1 LRSNCRQVHE
11 KQNILHIIMEVHHH
25 PDVHHKNKH
34 FKEYFLEFLMIFLA
48 VTMGFFAES
57 LRENI
62 NDSAKAKDYIRS
74 FYEDMKTDT
83 AKISAILDF
92 DDDKMIGLGNI
103 AKCYD
108 TVLQSTQSCSCMFQI
123 VKNTIFNMPFQITDR
138 TLQQLGNAGG
148 FRLLQKEDAD
158 SITRYLQD
166 FNYIR
171 DFQSTGYQQA
181 QDEVRK
187 TMSQVINVK
196 ATLQLLSPEIKGE
209 LLFSHDKALLNEYF
223 NEIIKYNGFTGAQR
237 GMLKKFRDNQI
248 KMIGFFKN
256 KYHFE

>member
-1 LRSNCRQVHE
+1 
-11 KQNILHIIMEVHHH
+11 MEIHHH
-25 PDVHHKNKH
+25 PHVEKKN

-62 NDSAKAKDYIRS
+62 NDRAKAKEYIQS
-74 FYEDMKTDT
+74 FYEDLKTDT
-83 AKISAILDF
+83 AKISEILYF
-92 DDDKMIGLGNI
+92 DDEKIDGLSNI
-103 AKCYD
+103 SNCYD
-108 TVLQSTQSCSCMFQI
+108 TVSQNPQSASCMFRI
-123 VKNTIFNMPFQITDR
+123 VKNTVSNKPFQITDR
-138 TLQQLGNAGG
+138 TLQQLTNAGG
-148 FRLLQKEDAD
+148 FRLLQKQDAD
-158 SITRYLQD
+158 SITRYVKD

-187 TMSQVINVK
+187 TFSLLINVK
-196 ATLQLLSPEIKGE
+196 ASVQLFNPELKGD

-223 NEIIKYNGFTGAQR
+223 NELIKYNAFTNAQR
-237 GMLKKFRDNQI
+237 ELLKKFRDNQI
-248 KMIGFFKN
+248 QIIRFFKD

>member
-1 LRSNCRQVHE
+1 
-11 KQNILHIIMEVHHH
+11 MEVHHH
-25 PDVHHKNKH
+25 PDVNHKN

-62 NDSAKAKDYIRS
+62 NDSAKAKDYIQS
-74 FYEDMKTDT
+74 FYEDLKTDT
-83 AKISAILDF
+83 AKISAILHF
-92 DDDKMIGLGNI
+92 DDEKIRGLSNI
-103 AKCYD
+103 ANCYD
-108 TVLQSTQSCSCMFQI
+108 TVLQNTQSCSCLFRIM
-123 VKNTIFNMPFQITDR
+123 KNTVSNMPFQITDR
-138 TLQQLGNAGG
+138 TLQQLANAGG
-148 FRLLQKEDAD
+148 FRLLQKQDAD

-166 FNYIR
+166 FNYLK

-187 TMSQVINVK
+187 TLMQVINVK

-223 NEIIKYNGFTGAQR
+223 NEIIKYNGFINAQR
-237 GMLKKFRDNQI
+237 VILNDFRDNQI
-248 KMIGFFKN
+248 QMIRFFRN